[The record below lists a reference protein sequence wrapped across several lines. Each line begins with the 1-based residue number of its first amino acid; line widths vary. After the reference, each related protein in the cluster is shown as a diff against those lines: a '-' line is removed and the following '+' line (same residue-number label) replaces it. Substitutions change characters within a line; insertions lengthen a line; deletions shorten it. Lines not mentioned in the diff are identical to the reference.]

1 MEKEK
6 TLIPKL
12 IHLTWFSGEPFPENL
27 QRCIYSWKQT
37 LPDYKIMIWDMDMAR
52 NLNIPFVNE
61 AIDLK
66 KWAFAGDVVRAYAVW
81 KYGGVYMDTDVYV
94 LKSFDDFLNQEMVF
108 FIELNKKEW
117 ETYNPKGVFDSEW
130 HCIDSNCFIRGR
142 QIQAACFM
150 GVKGN
155 ACLKEIVDLYR
166 TRHFLNSDGTPDM
179 SVISPSLYAKVLEK
193 YGFVYEDKEQHLGNI
208 VVYPSSFIALS
219 QYECHPNTIA
229 VHLGAHSWNPRGF
242 WSEIKYKIKTSPI
255 GPFVS
260 KLLNK

>member
-27 QRCIYSWKQT
+27 QRCIDSWKQT

-94 LKSFDDFLNQEMVF
+94 LKSFDDFLNQE
-108 FIELNKKEW
+108 W
-117 ETYNPKGVFDSEW
+117 
-130 HCIDSNCFIRGR
+130 
-142 QIQAACFM
+142 
-150 GVKGN
+150 
-155 ACLKEIVDLYR
+155 
-166 TRHFLNSDGTPDM
+166 
-179 SVISPSLYAKVLEK
+179 
-193 YGFVYEDKEQHLGNI
+193 
-208 VVYPSSFIALS
+208 SF
-219 QYECHPNTIA
+219 
-229 VHLGAHSWNPRGF
+229 
-242 WSEIKYKIKTSPI
+242 
-255 GPFVS
+255 
-260 KLLNK
+260 LLN